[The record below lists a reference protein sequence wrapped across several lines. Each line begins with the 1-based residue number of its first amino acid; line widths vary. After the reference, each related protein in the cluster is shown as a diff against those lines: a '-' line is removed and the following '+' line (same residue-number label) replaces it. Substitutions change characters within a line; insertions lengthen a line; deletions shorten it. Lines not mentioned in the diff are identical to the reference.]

1 MKLNGLFCYGGPLIV
16 DQDSN
21 YYGVALNSTMF
32 LRYYQIIDNLSVLI
46 GTKRIESGQLSEH
59 YTKID
64 LQNFKVIPTSKLSSL
79 KDILFRRSA
88 VKKTMADEIKKND
101 VLIARLPSNIGCL
114 ATMIAKKM
122 NKPYLVE
129 VVGCPW
135 DAYWNHSL
143 KGKLVAPFMW
153 WATRRAVKNAPYA
166 LYVTNEFLQKRYPC
180 VGKTIGCSDV
190 SLPMLDNAILEKR
203 IAKIENMI
211 NNQPIVIGTSA
222 TVNIRYKG
230 QQYIIKAIAK
240 LNKQGYNFEYHLVG
254 GGDNTYLKSIAEKY
268 GVIDKV
274 KFLGL
279 LPHEKVFEYLDS
291 IDIYAQP
298 SKTEGLPRAL
308 IEAMSRGCPAIGSD
322 VGGIPELL
330 EEDGI
335 FKSADIDSICEIL
348 KSLDKQAMLS
358 MANYNF
364 EKAKEYNKE
373 LLEQRR
379 NIFFKEFAKEAG
391 NKSD

>member
-1 MKLNGLFCYGGPLIV
+1 MIFIHGHKFINKDNRIYTSGSLNESV
-16 DQDSN
+16 
-21 YYGVALNSTMF
+21 F
-32 LRYYQIIDNLSVLI
+32 LRYKEHFQHVTVFANERTATPADRQKLHEESMVSNVQFSLIKSSRNIFQLFSTAKKIKQAILNHNNIIV
-46 GTKRIESGQLSEH
+46 
-59 YTKID
+59 
-64 LQNFKVIPTSKLSSL
+64 
-79 KDILFRRSA
+79 
-88 VKKTMADEIKKND
+88 
-101 VLIARLPSNIGCL
+101 RLPSIYGL
-114 ATMIAKKM
+114 IAM
-122 NKPYLVE
+122 VYINKLNKTCLVE
-129 VVGCPW
+129 LVGCPW

-180 VGKTIGCSDV
+180 VGKIIGCSDV